1 MHTIKTTILADATGQ
16 ITGYGLTIEAQA
28 EGDQAEIGAIIA
40 SSLEIMLANLAARTQ
55 RPPAPAPAQPPAQAQ
70 PPAPAY
76 SRPAT
81 PEEAEQRFF
90 ARYAAIVGGPS
101 WQAVQNYL
109 RSRAPK
115 PVTVEGWIE
124 AAEAVRGQAA
134 LAQQRD
140 EQATTSRPPTAGRR
154 STRAAA

>member
-28 EGDQAEIGAIIA
+28 EGDQAEISAIIA

-55 RPPAPAPAQPPAQAQ
+55 RPPAPAPAQPPA
-70 PPAPAY
+70 PAPAY

-90 ARYAAIVGGPS
+90 TRYAAIVGGQG